1 MLLSRIVRLALVPGR
16 GSEPTVRT
24 WSEVEGWCAAL
35 EVAVTVRGKPDPTT
49 GYIVGIQEI
58 DRRVKEC
65 ATHIIPA
72 SFIRHEPVEL
82 ALGSLLDALRSS
94 LSVTLDSVS
103 IRLHALSE
111 LRIEES
117 MPQHVIVAQRF
128 DFSSSHR
135 LHCPTLSDAENR
147 RVFGKCN
154 NPAGH
159 GHNYRL
165 EVEVRIP
172 LSATPRLRASEI
184 DRIVRDHAV
193 DRLDHKHLNSDVAA
207 FRDRN
212 PSVET
217 IAATCFDWLSGPIA
231 SAGGEL
237 ARVRVWETEK
247 TSAIYPG

>member
-1 MLLSRIVRLALVPGR
+1 MLLSRVVRLALVPRR
-16 GSEPTVRT
+16 GCAPTIRAWNEADG
-24 WSEVEGWCAAL
+24 WSAAVEID
-35 EVAVTVRGKPDPTT
+35 VTVTGTPDANT

-58 DRRVKEC
+58 DRVVKEC
-65 ATHIIPA
+65 ASRIIPD
-72 SFIRHEPVEL
+72 SFMSGEPLER
-82 ALGSLLDALRSS
+82 ALIALRTTLISN
-94 LSVTLDSVS
+94 LSVPLTSVT
-103 IRLHALSE
+103 IRTNALCD
-111 LRIEES
+111 LRSEES

-172 LSATPRLRASEI
+172 LSDSPGLRASDI
-184 DRIVRDHAV
+184 DRIAREHAV
-193 DRLDHKHLNSDVAA
+193 DRLDHKHLNSDVEA

-217 IAATCFDWLSGPIA
+217 IAATCFDWLSGPIRA
-231 SAGGEL
+231 AGGDL

>member
-1 MLLSRIVRLALVPGR
+1 MLLSRVVRLALVPGR
-16 GSEPTVRT
+16 GSAPTVRA
-24 WSEVEGWCAAL
+24 WSEVDGWSACM
-35 EVAVTVRGKPDPTT
+35 EVDVTVRGKPDPTT

-58 DRRVKEC
+58 DRAVKEC
-65 ATHIIPA
+65 ASSIIPA
-72 SFIRHEPVEL
+72 SFISGEPLERAL
-82 ALGSLLDALRSS
+82 ASLREALISTLAVSLNSIAIRTNPMCDLRS
-94 LSVTLDSVS
+94 
-103 IRLHALSE
+103 
-111 LRIEES
+111 EES
-117 MPQHVIVAQRF
+117 MPHHVIVSQRF

-172 LSATPRLRASEI
+172 LSDAPGLRASDI
-184 DRIVRDHAV
+184 DRITREHAV
-193 DRLDHKHLNSDVAA
+193 DRLDHKHLNSDVEA

-212 PSVET
+212 PSVES
-217 IAATCFDWLSGPIA
+217 IAATCFDWLSGPIRA
-231 SAGGEL
+231 AGGEL